1 MLYVILVN
9 TYHVDQLIFTV
20 QRELRKLQINHVKN
34 YLLFEKNTKNSSFF
48 WKTNYLGRFIVDF
61 PSLNRH
67 EIKFNLVWPNRP
79 VLPVNCR
86 FIGTGVVF

>member
-48 WKTNYLGRFIVDF
+48 LENQLLRAIY
-61 PSLNRH
+61 
-67 EIKFNLVWPNRP
+67 
-79 VLPVNCR
+79 CR
-86 FIGTGVVF
+86 FSIVKPTRN